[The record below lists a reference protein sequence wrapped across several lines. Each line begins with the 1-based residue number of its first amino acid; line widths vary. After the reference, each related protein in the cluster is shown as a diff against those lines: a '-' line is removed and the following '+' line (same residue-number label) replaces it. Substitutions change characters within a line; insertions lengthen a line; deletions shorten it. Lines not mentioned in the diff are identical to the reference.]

1 MRTYF
6 FIFIILYLIANL
18 VTVILYKVDK
28 VKAVKKS
35 WRIKEKVLLS
45 FGFFFGAFGALFAMH
60 TFRHKTKHWYF
71 VFGMPAILLIQIIL
85 GILIVRSG
93 ISL

>member
-35 WRIKEKVLLS
+35 WRIKEKILLS
-45 FGFFFGAFGALFAMH
+45 FGFFFGAFGELFAML
-60 TFRHKTKHWYF
+60 TFRHKTMHWYF
-71 VFGMPAILLIQIIL
+71 WLVNIL
-85 GILIVRSG
+85 GLIWQSALIVYL
-93 ISL
+93 ILHYIL

>member
-18 VTVILYKVDK
+18 VTVILYKV
-28 VKAVKKS
+28 KKS
-35 WRIKEKVLLS
+35 WRIKEKILLS

-71 VFGMPAILLIQIIL
+71 WLVNIL
-85 GILIVRSG
+85 GLIWQSALIVYL
-93 ISL
+93 ILHYIL

>member
-18 VTVILYKVDK
+18 VTVILYKADK

-71 VFGMPAILLIQIIL
+71 WLANIL
-85 GILIVRSG
+85 GLIWQSALIVYLMLHY
-93 ISL
+93 IL

>member
-71 VFGMPAILLIQIIL
+71 VIGIPVIFVLQNILWYFIMMN
-85 GILIVRSG
+85 S
-93 ISL
+93 